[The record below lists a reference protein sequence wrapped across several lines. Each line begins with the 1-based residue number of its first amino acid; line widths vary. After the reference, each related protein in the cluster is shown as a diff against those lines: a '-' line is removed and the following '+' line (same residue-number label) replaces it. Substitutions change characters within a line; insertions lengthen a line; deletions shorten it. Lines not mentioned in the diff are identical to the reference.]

1 VDFYAYQ
8 AQARRHSQAF
18 VGMFMVAVAAV
29 VIALDAVIFTVL
41 AGRQATS
48 SYAGQ
53 YGAGNPG
60 GSLDP
65 LDFAIRNP
73 DIAFLVSLL
82 IIGVIALASLFK
94 SAQLRGGGAVVAQ
107 SLGGVRV
114 ERDTADPARKRLR
127 NIIEEMAIASGVP
140 VPEIYVLEQE
150 PAINAFA
157 AGHTPANACIT
168 VTQGALDHLNR
179 DELQGVI
186 GHEFS
191 HILNGD
197 MRLNIQLM
205 GAIFGLLVIAIIGR
219 LVFNFAP
226 RGGNDRDR
234 RGGLGWVGVGLAAMV
249 LGYLGLLAGRI
260 LQAAVSRQRE
270 RLADASAVQFT
281 RNTTGLKGALLKI
294 AALEE
299 GSKFVAADA
308 EEVAHMLFAPG
319 LDRVFATH
327 PPLLERIRE
336 LDPQFNPQELQDLIQ
351 RGVPGPEGGGYG
363 STVSGNR
370 PVPGLPGMPG
380 MPGGTG
386 GAVGGT
392 AAVLTGA
399 GVAPA
404 GAAAA
409 GATSGFAANAGT
421 IAAQVGRPQPS
432 NVDQAQSLREQ
443 IPAVL
448 RDFSDTGAHARSMV
462 LALLLSRDPAIR
474 DAQAQRIAQEYGGA
488 ELQTVNTAITAAG
501 TIAPMLRLPSLLQLF
516 PTLRRLPLQERQR
529 LNALVMDLIH
539 IDSSI
544 DVFEFCLAKLLESM
558 LNDAAGNAATYG
570 KLTLEGCAGA
580 VHILF
585 ATLARCGSDDEQEI
599 RAAYVAGIGGVLGK
613 YPDYSTY
620 DDWPQ
625 RTSAALSQLDQ
636 LQPQAKQKLIEGL
649 VRTIAN
655 DGALKVEESELLRTA
670 CALLHCPMPILH

>member
-1 VDFYAYQ
+1 MDFYASQ
-8 AQARRHSQAF
+8 AAARRSSRLF
-18 VGMFMVAVAAV
+18 VVMFIAAVAAV

-41 AGRQATS
+41 AARSS
-48 SYAGQ
+48 SYAYGQQ
-53 YGAGNPG
+53 YGG
-60 GSLDP
+60 GVDP
-65 LDFAIRNP
+65 LEFALRNP
-73 DIAFLVSLL
+73 DAVVAVSLL

-114 ERDTADPARKRLR
+114 ERDSTDPARKRLR

-179 DELQGVI
+179 DELEGVI

-205 GAIFGLLVIAIIGR
+205 GAIFGLLVIAVIGR
-219 LVFNFAP
+219 MVFSFAP

-234 RGGLGWVGVGLAAMV
+234 RGGGMGWLGVGLAAMA

-281 RNTTGLKGALLKI
+281 RDTRGLKGALLKI

-308 EEVAHMLFAPG
+308 EQVAHMLFAPG

-327 PPLLERIRE
+327 PPLLQRIRE
-336 LDPQFNPQELQDLIQ
+336 LDPQFDPAELQRMIDH
-351 RGVPGPEGGGYG
+351 GVPGPEGGGYG
-363 STVSGNR
+363 S
-370 PVPGLPGMPG
+370 
-380 MPGGTG
+380 
-386 GAVGGT
+386 GA
-392 AAVLTGA
+392 
-399 GVAPA
+399 PP
-404 GAAAA
+404 AAAA
-409 GATSGFAANAGT
+409 RSAAPPTGAVSGFAADAGG
-421 IAAQVGRPQPS
+421 IAAQVGRPQPA
-432 NVDQAQSLREQ
+432 NMDQAQALREQ
-443 IPAVL
+443 IPPVL
-448 RDFSDTGAHARSMV
+448 RNFIDTGAHARSMV

-488 ELQTVNTAITAAG
+488 ELQVVNAAISAAG
-501 TIAPMLRLPSLLQLF
+501 SIAPMLRLPALLQLF
-516 PTLRRLPLQERQR
+516 PTLRRLPLPERQR
-529 LNALVMDLIH
+529 LNALVTDLIH
-539 IDSSI
+539 IDSGI
-544 DVFEFCLAKLLESM
+544 DVFEFCLAKLLEVM
-558 LNDAAGNAATYG
+558 LNDAEGNAAPYG
-570 KLTLEGCAGA
+570 NTALEAA
-580 VHILF
+580 VEPVHMLF
-585 ATLARCGSDDEQEI
+585 CTLARCGSDDEQEI
-599 RAAYVAGIGGVLGK
+599 RAAYVAGISGVLAR
-613 YPDYSTY
+613 YPEYATY
-620 DDWPQ
+620 DDWAQ
-625 RTSAALSQLDQ
+625 RTSAALNALDQ
-636 LQPQAKQKLIEGL
+636 LQPLAKQKLIEGL

-655 DGALKVEESELLRTA
+655 DGRLKVEEAELLRTT
-670 CALLHCPMPILH
+670 CALLHCPMPILGPNLTPLPG

>member
-1 VDFYAYQ
+1 LDFYAYQ
-8 AQARRHSQAF
+8 ATARRQSRLF
-18 VGMFMVAVAAV
+18 VVMFLAAVAAV
-29 VIALDAVIFTVL
+29 VIALDAVICTVL
-41 AGRQATS
+41 AARS
-48 SYAGQ
+48 SAST
-53 YGAGNPG
+53 YGGHYGDA
-60 GSLDP
+60 SLDP
-65 LDFAIRNP
+65 LQFAMRNP
-73 DIAFLVSLL
+73 DTVFAVSVL

-168 VTQGALDHLNR
+168 VTQGALDHLDR

-234 RGGLGWVGVGLAAMV
+234 RGGLGWMGVGLAAMAV
-249 LGYLGLLAGRI
+249 GYLGLLAGRM

-308 EEVAHMLFAPG
+308 EQVAHMLFAPG
-319 LDRVFATH
+319 LDRIFATH

-336 LDPQFNPQELQDLIQ
+336 LDPQFDPAELQRMIAH
-351 RGVPGPEGGGYG
+351 GVPGPQGGGYA
-363 STVSGNR
+363 TPAAAPVR
-370 PVPGLPGMPG
+370 PTIPV
-380 MPGGTG
+380 
-386 GAVGGT
+386 
-392 AAVLTGA
+392 
-399 GVAPA
+399 A
-404 GAAAA
+404 GAS
-409 GATSGFAANAGT
+409 SGFAADAGA
-421 IAAQVGRPQPS
+421 IAAQVGRPQPG
-432 NVDQAQSLREQ
+432 NVDQAQVMREQ
-443 IPAVL
+443 IPPVL

-474 DAQAQRIAQEYGGA
+474 DAQAQRVAREYGNA
-488 ELQTVNTAITAAG
+488 ELQVVNTAIAAAG
-501 TIAPMLRLPSLLQLF
+501 TIAPMLRLPALLQLF
-516 PTLRRLPLQERQR
+516 PTLRRLPLTERQR
-529 LNALVMDLIH
+529 LNALVLDLIH
-539 IDSSI
+539 IDANI

-558 LNDAAGNAATYG
+558 FNDAAGNAAPYG
-570 KLTLEGCAGA
+570 KLTLESCAA
-580 VHILF
+580 SVHVLF
-585 ATLARCGSDDEQEI
+585 ATLARCGSDDQQEI
-599 RAAYVAGIGGVLGK
+599 GAAYVAGINGVLK
-613 YPDYSTY
+613 SYPEYRTY
-620 DDWPQ
+620 DDWAQ
-625 RTSAALSQLDQ
+625 RTGAALSELDQ
-636 LQPQAKQKLIEGL
+636 LQPPAKQQLIEGL
-649 VRTIAN
+649 VRTVAH
-655 DGALKVEESELLRTA
+655 DGRLKVEESELLRTT

>member
-1 VDFYAYQ
+1 MDFYAYQ
-8 AQARRHSQAF
+8 AQARRHSRVF
-18 VGMFMVAVAAV
+18 VGMFMVAVAFV
-29 VIALDAVIFTVL
+29 VIALDAVIFTAL
-41 AGRQATS
+41 AARQST

-53 YGAGNPG
+53 YGAHYDGAPLNP
-60 GSLDP
+60 LE
-65 LDFAIRNP
+65 FAKQNP
-73 DIAFLVSLL
+73 DAAFLISLL
-82 IIGVIALASLFK
+82 IIGVIGLASLFK

-114 ERDTADPARKRLR
+114 ERDSTDPARKRLR

-191 HILNGD
+191 HVLNGD

-363 STVSGNR
+363 PAAPARSAAQPGNAG
-370 PVPGLPGMPG
+370 PIPGLPGMPG
-380 MPGGTG
+380 MPGGAG
-386 GAVGGT
+386 GAAVGT

-399 GVAPA
+399 A
-404 GAAAA
+404 
-409 GATSGFAANAGT
+409 
-421 IAAQVGRPQPS
+421 IAAQVGRPQPG

-474 DAQAQRIAQEYGGA
+474 EAQAQRITQEYGSA

-539 IDSSI
+539 LDSSI

-558 LNDAAGNAATYG
+558 LNDAAGNAAPYG
-570 KLTLEGCAGA
+570 KLTLEGSAES

-599 RAAYVAGIGGVLGK
+599 RAAYVAGIGGVLGS
-613 YPDYSTY
+613 YPQYSTY

-625 RTSAALSQLDQ
+625 RTSVALSQLDQ
-636 LQPQAKQKLIEGL
+636 LQPPAKQKLIEGL

-655 DGALKVEESELLRTA
+655 DGVLKVEESELLRTT

>member
-1 VDFYAYQ
+1 MDFYAYQ
-8 AQARRHSQAF
+8 AAARRQSRVF
-18 VGMFMVAVAAV
+18 VLMFMAAVAVV

-41 AGRQATS
+41 AARS
-48 SYAGQ
+48 SVSPAYGEQ
-53 YGAGNPG
+53 YGNAPVG
-60 GSLDP
+60 P
-65 LDFAIRNP
+65 LEFAKHNP
-73 DIAFLVSLL
+73 DAVFVVSLL
-82 IIGVIALASLFK
+82 IIGVIGLASLFK

-114 ERDTADPARKRLR
+114 ERDTTDPARKRLR
-127 NIIEEMAIASGVP
+127 NIIEEMSIASGVP

-168 VTQGALDHLNR
+168 VTQGAIDHLSR

-226 RGGNDRDR
+226 RGGGDRDR
-234 RGGLGWVGVGLAAMV
+234 RGGGLGWVGVGLAAMV
-249 LGYLGLLAGRI
+249 LGYLGLLAGRM

-281 RNTTGLKGALLKI
+281 RNTTGLKGALMKI

-308 EEVAHMLFAPG
+308 EQVAHMLFAPG
-319 LDRVFATH
+319 LDRIFATH
-327 PPLLERIRE
+327 PPLMERIRE
-336 LDPQFNPQELQDLIQ
+336 LDPHFDPAELQALIA
-351 RGVPGPEGGGYG
+351 RGVPSADSPAAP
-363 STVSGNR
+363 SAAAPAPT
-370 PVPGLPGMPG
+370 P
-380 MPGGTG
+380 
-386 GAVGGT
+386 AV
-392 AAVLTGA
+392 AAV
-399 GVAPA
+399 A
-404 GAAAA
+404 GA
-409 GATSGFAANAGT
+409 SGFAANAGS

-432 NVDQAQSLREQ
+432 NVDQAQVMREQ
-443 IPAVL
+443 IPPVL
-448 RDFSDTGAHARSMV
+448 RNFSDTGAHARSMV
-462 LALLLSRDPAIR
+462 LALLVSRDPAIR
-474 DAQAQRIAQEYGGA
+474 DAQAQRIAQEYGAA
-488 ELQTVNTAITAAG
+488 ELNVVNSAIMAAG
-501 TIAPMLRLPSLLQLF
+501 TIAPMLRLPALLQLF
-516 PTLRRLPLQERQR
+516 PTLRRLPLAERQR

-539 IDSSI
+539 LDSNI

-558 LNDAAGNAATYG
+558 LNDAAGNASPYG
-570 KLTLEGCAGA
+570 TLTLENA
-580 VHILF
+580 VEPVHVIF
-585 ATLARCGSDDEQEI
+585 CTLARCGSDSEAEI
-599 RAAYVAGIGGVLGK
+599 RTAYAAGISGVLSRFPE
-613 YPDYSTY
+613 YATY

-625 RTSAALSQLDQ
+625 RTSAALATLDQ
-636 LQPQAKQKLIEGL
+636 LQLPAKQKLIEGL
-649 VRTIAN
+649 VRTIAS
-655 DGALKVEESELLRTA
+655 DGQLKVEESELLRTT